1 MEHITKFPRYC
12 SVTGRGMYEGYVI
25 DDGMYHASDV
35 GSLLRVLS
43 EHYGVEFSSDEDA
56 VLDLLDDTYDK
67 LWYWTEWEDSDI
79 PEWDEDTEVQA

>member
-1 MEHITKFPRYC
+1 
-12 SVTGRGMYEGYVI
+12 MYEGYVI